1 MHIFKNIFTKS
12 LNMNTKESLTHDV
25 IADSNNNIIERENF
39 EGHKERVK
47 ILNKVDF
54 LNSLTTH

>member
-1 MHIFKNIFTKS
+1 
-12 LNMNTKESLTHDV
+12 MNTKESLTHDV